1 MAVRSSAAVLLAAG
15 LAGCGLAGCAS
26 MPMPLAADG
35 SPNQAEELAKQA
47 YDVESRSGDT
57 ALVLYHQA
65 VTVSGEAPSAYLH
78 LAEACMRMH
87 RWKDAIEAYRKALG
101 GAPDN
106 AEVQLGLG
114 TALVRDGQLKDGVA
128 ALAKA
133 APVVATGA
141 AYNRLGVAETMVGNF
156 SQAQAAYE
164 HGLTVAPEDIDIATN
179 LAIAAALGEDA
190 EKARQVAERVAGS
203 PGATAVHRRNLVIV
217 YGMIGRS
224 SSDARA
230 VAPNEL
236 SPGEFAK
243 LFERAAAIRKI
254 ADPAKR
260 AQAVGTIQG

>member
-1 MAVRSSAAVLLAAG
+1 MLLAAG
-15 LAGCGLAGCAS
+15 VAGCAGL
-26 MPMPLAADG
+26 PMPVTADG
-35 SPNQAEELAKQA
+35 RPGQAEELAKQA
-47 YDVESRSGDT
+47 RDVESKSRDT

-65 VTVSGEAPSAYLH
+65 VTVSGEAPSAYMR

-87 RWKDAIEAYRKALG
+87 RWQDAVEAYSKAAK
-101 GAPDN
+101 GAPDD

-114 TALVRDGQLKDGVA
+114 TALVRDGQLKDGIA
-128 ALAKA
+128 ALSRA

-141 AYNRLGVAETMVGNF
+141 AYNRLGVAQTMAGDF

-164 HGLTVAPEDIDIATN
+164 QGLTVAPEDLDIATN

-190 EKARQVAERVAGS
+190 QKAGEAAARVAGS

-236 SPGEFAK
+236 SAAEFQK
-243 LFERAAAIRKI
+243 LYERAAAIRKI
-254 ADPAKR
+254 ADPARR